1 MFFLFLACNPTE
13 VAPLEV
19 EHLLLTGQAPYK
31 DQEYAGVWETDLDFN
46 ELWRQ
51 TLSEDQGG
59 FGAQRVGQ
67 DTLLSRSGPPPDPNT
82 DFDLVNQDGDVV
94 WSYDA
99 AEAGALVFPHG
110 VGVTPWGQYLV
121 ADAVTARI
129 MAVGQDG
136 KVDWIQYTAADEKGP
151 SGFDI
156 GTVDGKPMLIATLL
170 DESTTSIDTDDQVY
184 AWWLKEDGLE
194 LAWKWPD
201 SMDLRIASWMHGAH
215 FQRDGSLLVSVAGLG
230 NIVELDPATGL
241 ELRRAPSDD
250 RTILAFPRDAVL
262 LANGD
267 MIVVDA
273 VELLRVRDPFGDFEI
288 VDSIPA
294 PLSYSVE
301 LLDCTAEF
309 CYE

>member
-1 MFFLFLACNPTE
+1 MIFLLIACNHAT
-13 VAPLEV
+13 VAPLGE

-31 DQEYAGVWETDLDFN
+31 DQQLAGVWEADTDFN
-46 ELWRQ
+46 EVWRQ
-51 TLSEDQGG
+51 PLSKDQGG
-59 FGAQRVGQ
+59 FGAQRVEEG
-67 DTLLSRSGPPPDPNT
+67 TLISYSGPPPDPNT
-82 DFDLVNQDGDVV
+82 GFSLVNQDGERL
-94 WSYDA
+94 WAYDA
-99 AEAGALVFPHG
+99 SEAGALVFPHG

-121 ADAVTARI
+121 ADAVTSRI
-129 MAVGQDG
+129 MAVGADG
-136 KVDWIQYTAADEKGP
+136 KVDWIQYTAADQKGP

-156 GTVDGKPMLIATLL
+156 GMVDGQPMLIATLL
-170 DESTTSIDTDDQVY
+170 DESTTSSDTDDQVY
-184 AWWLKEDGLE
+184 AWWLHEDGLE
-194 LAWKWPD
+194 LAWKWPE

-230 NIVELDPATGL
+230 NIVELDPATGR

-250 RTILAFPRDAVL
+250 RTVLAFPRDAVL
-262 LANGD
+262 LGNGD

-301 LLDCTAEF
+301 LLDCASEV

>member
-1 MFFLFLACNPTE
+1 MLFLLIACTQPK
-13 VAPLEV
+13 VMPLGE

-31 DQEYAGVWETDLDFN
+31 DQILPGVWETDGDFN

-51 TLSEDQGG
+51 PLLQDQGG
-59 FGAQRVGQ
+59 FGAVRVGQ

-82 DFDLVNQDGDVV
+82 AFDLINQDGEVI

-110 VGVTPWGQYLV
+110 VGMTPWGQYLV
-121 ADAVTARI
+121 ADAVTSRI
-129 MAVGQDG
+129 LAIGADG
-136 KVDWIQYTAADEKGP
+136 KVDWIQYTAADRKGP

-156 GTVDGKPMLIATLL
+156 GIVDGQPMLVATLL

-184 AWWLKEDGLE
+184 AWWLHEDGLD
-194 LAWKWPD
+194 LAWKWPE

-215 FQRDGSLLVSVAGLG
+215 FQHDGSLLVSVAGLG
-230 NIVELDPATGL
+230 NIVELDPATGT
-241 ELRRAPSDD
+241 ELRRAPDDD

-301 LLDCTAEF
+301 RLDCNTEF